1 MEFQYS
7 AGVVLYFKGGE
18 GKVISNIKL
27 IDILLVRDFV
37 DELDAI
43 ASKYCV
49 DREELIETV
58 HRIDKIH
65 VPCIRP

>member
-1 MEFQYS
+1 M
-7 AGVVLYFKGGE
+7 
-18 GKVISNIKL
+18 ISNMKL
-27 IDILLVRDFV
+27 TDIILVRDFV

-58 HRIDKIH
+58 HRIDQIH

>member
-1 MEFQYS
+1 M
-7 AGVVLYFKGGE
+7 
-18 GKVISNIKL
+18 ISKMKL
-27 IDILLVRDFV
+27 TDIILVRDFV

-58 HRIDKIH
+58 HRIDNIH